1 MFMLSSFL
9 FFVYYRD
16 LSLIQTMFFWTLL
29 NFLNKNGLFGTSF
42 QSVTCV
48 TDASTGCTVTV
59 TTARTDR
66 RFVGTTIDFFDGTC
80 SGSTTVSHNNLL
92 TRHTVGCWC
101 DGKLIKTSAGVLI
114 FLSMLDVPVGHCLSA
129 GETGTFT
136 GHNGGSLTGSGGT
149 TVGTCTLRTNRI
161 EIKEHLNFIDA
172 TFATVIVIGN
182 TRDTT
187 HDCQRAR
194 CWNEFTVFDACVQR
208 IGEKF
213 RGCRIVKT

>member
-66 RFVGTTIDFFDGTC
+66 RFVGATIDFFDGTC

-92 TRHTVGCWC
+92 TRHTVGCWR

-114 FLSMLDVPVGHCLSA
+114 FLSMLNVPVGRCLSA
-129 GETGTFT
+129 SNRRRLIVIEDSGTFT
-136 GHNGGSLTGSGGT
+136 GHNRGSLTGSGGT
-149 TVGTCTLRTNRI
+149 TVDTCTLRTNRI

-187 HDCQRAR
+187 HDC
-194 CWNEFTVFDACVQR
+194 
-208 IGEKF
+208 
-213 RGCRIVKT
+213 